1 MHRQIELN
9 KAFVIV
15 ASVLLLAGCSTERE
29 SAVKDICNF
38 GAAKGEYTVV
48 AVINAQNAR
57 IQGDVNNKAELN
69 LQKVASAVAVTKWD
83 KIARKVP
90 VPCVVG
96 YMPTMFGPQPMM
108 GMCPQE
114 QVYNL
119 GSVYGLA
126 RAPSMDEAESIALES
141 CEQAADN
148 FADNTGFNRSISGL
162 QCSIR
167 QKTWC

>member
-1 MHRQIELN
+1 MHRQTELTRPL
-9 KAFVIV
+9 V
-15 ASVLLLAGCSTERE
+15 VLTSIILLAGCATERE

-69 LQKVASAVAVTKWD
+69 LQKVATAVAVTKWNN
-83 KIARKVP
+83 IARRVP
-90 VPCVVG
+90 VQCVVG
-96 YMPTMFGPQPMM
+96 WMPTPFGPQPMM

-114 QVYNL
+114 QRYDL
-119 GSVYGLA
+119 GGVYGLA
-126 RAPSMDEAESIALES
+126 RAPSMDEAESLALES
-141 CEQAADN
+141 CEQAAEN
-148 FADNTGFNRSISGL
+148 FADSTGFSRSSPGL
-162 QCSIR
+162 QCSVR